1 MESLEIDPESRTGA
15 GGGME
20 YLSADE
26 ILAGGTLVFDVEVP
40 SHVLLPSANPD
51 DPVPEGP
58 GGKVKLRP
66 LTVRLLQQLTRAAK
80 DNDGLLS
87 TLMLKEA
94 LVEPRLNLDQVNG
107 LHSGLARFLLDS
119 VNRISGISQGQG
131 LEDAVQAPM
140 AKACFVLAKEFG
152 WSPEEV
158 GKMTMAQI
166 LLYLEMIK
174 QNRQSETVT
183 AT

>member
-1 MESLEIDPESRTGA
+1 
-15 GGGME
+15 ME

-26 ILAGGTLVFDVEVP
+26 ILAGGSLVFDVDVP
-40 SHVLLPSANPD
+40 AHVLSPRADADADHLGSG
-51 DPVPEGP
+51 EP
-58 GGKVKLRP
+58 GGRVRLRP

-87 TLMLKEA
+87 ALMLKES
-94 LVEPRLNLDQVNG
+94 LVEPKLALEQING
-107 LHSGLARFLLDS
+107 LHSGLARFLLDA
-119 VNRISGISQGQG
+119 VNRISGISAAQG
-131 LEDAVQAPM
+131 LDDAVQAPL

-166 LLYLEMIK
+166 LLYLEMIR
-174 QNRQSETVT
+174 QNRQSEAVT
-183 AT
+183 AP

>member
-1 MESLEIDPESRTGA
+1 MG
-15 GGGME
+15 

-26 ILAGGTLVFDVEVP
+26 ILAGGSLVFDVEVP
-40 SHVLLPSANPD
+40 AATLSPAPADEDL
-51 DPVPEGP
+51 PEGP
-58 GGKVKLRP
+58 GGRVRLRP

-87 TLMLKEA
+87 ALMIKEA
-94 LVEPRLNLDQVNG
+94 LVEPKLSLDQVNG
-107 LHSGLARFLLDS
+107 LHSGLARFLLDAI
-119 VNRISGISQGQG
+119 NRVSGISQSQG
-131 LEDAVQAPM
+131 LDEAVQAPL

-166 LLYLEMIK
+166 MLYLEMI
-174 QNRQSETVT
+174 RRDRAPAREPVTVP
-183 AT
+183 

>member
-1 MESLEIDPESRTGA
+1 MD
-15 GGGME
+15 

-26 ILAGGTLVFDVEVP
+26 ILAGGTLVFDVDVP
-40 SHVLLPSANPD
+40 AQVLAPAANAE

-58 GGKVKLRP
+58 GGRVRLRP

-87 TLMLKEA
+87 ALMIKES
-94 LVEPRLNLDQVNG
+94 LVEPKLGLDQVNNM
-107 LHSGLARFLLDS
+107 HSGLARFLLDA
-119 VNRISGISQGQG
+119 VNRISGISASQG
-131 LEDAVQAPM
+131 LEDAVQAPL
-140 AKACFVLAKEFG
+140 AKACFILAKEFG

-166 LLYLEMIK
+166 MLYLEMIK
-174 QNRQSETVT
+174 QNRRQETVT
-183 AT
+183 AP

>member
-1 MESLEIDPESRTGA
+1 MD
-15 GGGME
+15 

-26 ILAGGTLVFDVEVP
+26 ILAGGTLVFDVDVP
-40 SHVLLPSANPD
+40 ANVLSPSANAD
-51 DPVPEGP
+51 DPVADGP
-58 GGKVKLRP
+58 GGRVRLRP

-87 TLMLKEA
+87 ALMIKES
-94 LVEPRLNLDQVNG
+94 LVEPRLGLDQVNG
-107 LHSGLARFLLDS
+107 LHSGLARFLLDA
-119 VNRISGISQGQG
+119 VNRVSGISASQG
-131 LEDAVQAPM
+131 LEEAVQAPL
-140 AKACFVLAKEFG
+140 AKACFILAKEFG

-174 QNRQSETVT
+174 QNRQNEAATVT
-183 AT
+183 